1 MSTVLHKSFKFTKT
15 YRMNEQVNNDAINE
29 VWRNAHIALQS
40 ISDIKDQVGH
50 DGLKAEILKEYEGYE
65 ALIGELSKFMTEKGY
80 ERKDVGVMKKAMMWS
95 TIKLNTAFDDSRN
108 HIAELMIKGTNMGV
122 TSLYAII
129 NDKSSGIDE
138 EIKAYAE
145 KLKDL
150 EEKYEETLKKF
161 L

>member
-1 MSTVLHKSFKFTKT
+1 
-15 YRMNEQVNNDAINE
+15 
-29 VWRNAHIALQS
+29 
-40 ISDIKDQVGH
+40 
-50 DGLKAEILKEYEGYE
+50 
-65 ALIGELSKFMTEKGY
+65 
-80 ERKDVGVMKKAMMWS
+80 
-95 TIKLNTAFDDSRN
+95 
-108 HIAELMIKGTNMGV
+108 MGV

-150 EEKYEETLKKF
+150 EEKYEEALKKF

>member
-1 MSTVLHKSFKFTKT
+1 
-15 YRMNEQVNNDAINE
+15 MNEQVNNDAINE

-40 ISDIKDQVGH
+40 ISDIKDEITH

-65 ALIGELSKFMTEKGY
+65 ALIGELSKFMNENGY
-80 ERKDVGVMKKAMMWS
+80 ERKDVGALKKAMMWS
-95 TIKLNTAFDDSRN
+95 SIKLNTAFDDSRN

-129 NDKSSGIDE
+129 NDTDSAVSA
-138 EIKAYAE
+138 EIKALAG

-150 EEKYEETLKKF
+150 EESYADNLKKF